1 MRKKDKLFMLLL
13 VVTFVITAGMFYY
26 QNFYLEQKAEE
37 NKVTVLVAK
46 KDIPEGTLFT
56 TENVGAIK
64 MDKEFVLPNYIT
76 SFEELQGKKANSDL
90 LQNELI
96 TKGRVDQN
104 TGGSKLFSVSVKGEF
119 NSTIAKGDAIRV
131 YVQKENGEVLELF
144 NKKEVQQVNFKKNAS
159 GKETS
164 TIESLDVLMSDKEA
178 IDYFHAQKEGTI
190 LVVKYNDLTEN
201 NQTAVNKFESQGNH
215 VSDAKL
221 ADEQD
226 SEAESETVVY
236 TVESGDTWD
245 TVAEKLGTTA
255 GELKKQNPGLVTLTP
270 GDQIQF
276 VKQ

>member
-1 MRKKDKLFMLLL
+1 MLLL

-190 LVVKYNDLTEN
+190 LVVK
-201 NQTAVNKFESQGNH
+201 
-215 VSDAKL
+215 
-221 ADEQD
+221 
-226 SEAESETVVY
+226 
-236 TVESGDTWD
+236 
-245 TVAEKLGTTA
+245 
-255 GELKKQNPGLVTLTP
+255 
-270 GDQIQF
+270 
-276 VKQ
+276 